1 MSTALAMFP
10 FAIGSHQVYRVRI
23 RLYEP
28 VSGECLKA
36 HAAQCRKRAG
46 RRSLIIATEA
56 LALSD
61 NEKPF
66 RTCRTALQLPRGA
79 RLGRNAP
86 PPRFMLLKARLWD
99 ECEFSRR
106 MSCASMVG
114 DQRPADTV
122 DLKVMARAHAAAA
135 LKPRQLSASGQAEYL
150 PGCHR
155 YHKYC
160 SSCVNEPADRQRR

>member
-10 FAIGSHQVYRVRI
+10 FAIGSQQVYRVRI

-66 RTCRTALQLPRGA
+66 RTCRSILAGSNPDGHASEHAPESQT
-79 RLGRNAP
+79 LG
-86 PPRFMLLKARLWD
+86 
-99 ECEFSRR
+99 
-106 MSCASMVG
+106 
-114 DQRPADTV
+114 
-122 DLKVMARAHAAAA
+122 
-135 LKPRQLSASGQAEYL
+135 
-150 PGCHR
+150 
-155 YHKYC
+155 
-160 SSCVNEPADRQRR
+160 